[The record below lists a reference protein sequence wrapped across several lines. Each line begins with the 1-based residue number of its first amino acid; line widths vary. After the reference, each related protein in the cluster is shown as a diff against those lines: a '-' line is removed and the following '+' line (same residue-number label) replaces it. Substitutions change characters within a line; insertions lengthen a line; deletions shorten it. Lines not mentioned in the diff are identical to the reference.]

1 MAQASGEEITRPMRN
16 EVRPIDAP
24 TRAER
29 ELLTLLAA
37 GATHE
42 TVAHRLDIPLRTTR
56 RRIAALMKQLGAV
69 SPFQAGAEAARRG
82 WLVVPANQPLI
93 DDSGQVTISL
103 KPFNEAGTS

>member
-1 MAQASGEEITRPMRN
+1 MARATREPTTRPTRR
-16 EVRPIDAP
+16 ELQAID
-24 TRAER
+24 TLTSAER

-56 RRIAALMKQLGAV
+56 RRIAALMKQLDAV

-82 WLVVPANQPLI
+82 WLIAPADQHLE
-93 DDSGQVTISL
+93 
-103 KPFNEAGTS
+103 KR

>member
-1 MAQASGEEITRPMRN
+1 MARASGEETSRPARAD
-16 EVRPIDAP
+16 VRPVEAL
-24 TRAER
+24 TTAER
-29 ELLTLLAA
+29 ELLRLLAD

-82 WLVVPANQPLI
+82 WLIVPANQPI
-93 DDSGQVTISL
+93 NSDSGKKCHLQ
-103 KPFNEAGTS
+103 